1 MFKFVDVIQY
11 NQHNNVT
18 LIMTYLA
25 TWCGLLIVEDDIHL
39 GCVKEIGA
47 I

>member
-1 MFKFVDVIQY
+1 LVQSIARHHVFKFVDVIQY

-25 TWCGLLIVEDDIHL
+25 T
-39 GCVKEIGA
+39 
-47 I
+47 